1 MDFDLKSSFN
11 DEKNRWEI
19 SLTGEIDIYNSSA
32 FKLKV
37 GELLQEKC
45 ADVEIDCTS
54 LEYIDS
60 TGLGALVS
68 ILKMV
73 KQEGH
78 NVSLSNVK
86 PSVHKL
92 FKITDLDKVFMI
104 GEVE

>member
-1 MDFDLKSSFN
+1 MDFGLNSNFDG
-11 DEKNRWEI
+11 EKNRWEV
-19 SLTGEIDIYNSSA
+19 SLEGEIDIYNSAA
-32 FKLKV
+32 FKEKV
-37 GELLQEKC
+37 GELLKERC
-45 ADVEIDCTS
+45 ANVNIDCTN

-68 ILKMV
+68 ILKLV
-73 KQEGH
+73 KQEGN

-92 FKITDLDKVFMI
+92 FQITDLDKVFMI